1 MDFGK
6 FLVIHAGRA
15 HKVPSNLSLLDEAY
29 TDAVELLNVVEQE
42 TSKGGT
48 GPSYDERKTKLHH
61 RELGRT
67 ARLGQE
73 IVRIALENGLL
84 VDPNSRHRPS
94 ENKTTRKRKQHKRT
108 EVQSTRVQA
117 LPGTSSSSLQQQ
129 DSNNS
134 GFSLEPTQLP
144 DRATAQQTTLASIQ
158 STDVHPHSNSM
169 LFPIIPMFDNS
180 RFPVN
185 ISGSMFDFTRTQT

>member
-15 HKVPSNLSLLDEAY
+15 HKAPSNLSLLDAAH
-29 TDAVELLNVVEQE
+29 TDARDSVLLAVELLNAVEQE

-48 GPSYDERKTKLHH
+48 GPAYDERKTKLHH

-73 IVRIALENGLL
+73 IVRIALEIGLL

-108 EVQSTRVQA
+108 EVQ
-117 LPGTSSSSLQQQ
+117 
-129 DSNNS
+129 
-134 GFSLEPTQLP
+134 
-144 DRATAQQTTLASIQ
+144 
-158 STDVHPHSNSM
+158 
-169 LFPIIPMFDNS
+169 
-180 RFPVN
+180 
-185 ISGSMFDFTRTQT
+185 